1 MSCITVYCR
10 LRALL
15 HRSHWFLRCFRMT
28 VGAQDCEQ
36 HCVAA
41 GHGGRVDCRDCRC
54 SAVHLRVPVAPSAP
68 LYIVCHHHHIIFP
81 SQFLQFRIQRRC
93 VQPREPSAG
102 GLLRQSV
109 DFPVQSAPW
118 NCNNWCQVVGCDFF
132 CGRDGLYVRACSA
145 YFFLT
150 SCMRS
155 LRYYCMLQVQD
166 EGSSAVMVRC
176 SVHKASCEPLRLMS
190 KQWFCSKLPPRM
202 INRVMLPSVDWERHG
217 GMG

>member
-1 MSCITVYCR
+1 LSCITVYCR
-10 LRALL
+10 LRASLYHS
-15 HRSHWFLRCFRMT
+15 HRFFTVLSSNCGSAGLR
-28 VGAQDCEQ
+28 
-36 HCVAA
+36 AA
-41 GHGGRVDCRDCRC
+41 LRGGRSRWPRRLSRLQVLRRPSSDN
-54 SAVHLRVPVAPSAP
+54 LRVPVARSAP
-68 LYIVCHHHHIIFP
+68 LSIVCRHHHIICP
-81 SQFLQFRIQRRC
+81 SQFLQFRIQRRR

-102 GLLRQSV
+102 GLLQPSV

-145 YFFLT
+145 FVST

-155 LRYYCMLQVQD
+155 VRDYCMLQVQD

-190 KQWFCSKLPPRM
+190 NHWFFFKNSLRK
-202 INRVMLPSVDWERHG
+202 
-217 GMG
+217 